1 MKFGVLNA
9 DTLKPEFVEQFGDY
23 PEMFGRLL
31 ALDPKLE
38 IVAFDVINGQYPK
51 DIDDVDAY
59 LITGSKSSVY
69 EDKTWIKEL
78 IGFVRKLKDAK
89 KKLVGICF
97 GHQIIAQALG
107 GKTAKAE
114 QGWCV
119 GVHEALLNEKAQRF
133 GKIGDSFKILSSHQ
147 DQVQLLAD
155 GAQILAS
162 TDSCPAAMTA
172 LGDHI
177 LTFQGHPEFDR
188 EYARQLLVMRR
199 ELLGEAVYQRA
210 IASLEGDIDEQL
222 VAHWIVDF
230 INS

>member
-1 MKFGVLNA
+1 MKLGILNT

-23 PEMFGRLL
+23 PEMFRRLL
-31 ALDPKLE
+31 ALDPELE
-38 IVAFDVINGQYPK
+38 LVAYDVINGEHPI
-51 DIDDVDAY
+51 DIDDMDAY
-59 LITGSKSSVY
+59 LITGSKTSVY
-69 EDKTWIKEL
+69 EDKAWITAL
-78 IGFVRKLKDAK
+78 IAFVRKLHDAK

-119 GVHEALLNEKAQRF
+119 GVHEARLNNNAQRF
-133 GKIGDSFKILSSHQ
+133 GKTGESFKILSSHQ

-172 LGDHI
+172 LGEHI
-177 LTFQGHPEFDR
+177 LTFQGHPEFDK

-199 ELLGEAVYQRA
+199 EVLGEAIYQPA
-210 IASLEGDIDEQL
+210 IASLEENIDEQL
-222 VAHWIVDF
+222 VARWIIDF
-230 INS
+230 IYS